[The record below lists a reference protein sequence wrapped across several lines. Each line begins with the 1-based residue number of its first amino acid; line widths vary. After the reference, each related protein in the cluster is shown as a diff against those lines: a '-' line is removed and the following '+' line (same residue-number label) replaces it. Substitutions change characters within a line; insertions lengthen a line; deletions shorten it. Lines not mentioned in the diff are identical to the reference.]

1 MSKLT
6 LDERINKISDLIL
19 KEEIKIEE
27 ARAKIKTWSKELK
40 SLKEEKDKTF
50 ANGFLK
56 ILAESGLNSDV
67 EKEEFIRDIQQQ
79 LKAKK
84 VANIA
89 ENNFEDNN

>member
-1 MSKLT
+1 MAKLT

-19 KEEIKIEE
+19 KEEVKVEE
-27 ARAKIKTWSKELK
+27 ARAKI
-40 SLKEEKDKTF
+40 KTF